1 MLAWF
6 NQYFPQLGYLAVGL
20 AMLAEGLT
28 LPCPAL
34 IVLLMAGAAC
44 AAGKLSFWLTV
55 VIAAGSYTL
64 GSLVPYYIGYN
75 LPRLQRLP
83 WAGRFIATSLRALDQ
98 ISCLFRR
105 HGERVV
111 ALIRPFWIGN
121 LISYFA
127 GLSRMPYYKFLAYTF
142 LGISAWSV
150 SVVFIGQVFSSN
162 LPKAAAL
169 IKHYSGLAFFLILI
183 IGLGSW
189 LFIKLWHAKQSLPA
203 ARD

>member
-6 NQYFPQLGYLAVGL
+6 NQYFPQLGYLAIGL
-20 AMLAEGLT
+20 SMLAEGLT

-44 AAGKLSFWLTV
+44 AAGKLSFGLAV

-64 GSLVPYYIGYN
+64 GSLIPYYIGYN
-75 LPRLQRLP
+75 LPRLQNLP
-83 WAGRFIATSLRALDQ
+83 WVGHFIETSLRALDQ
-98 ISCLFRR
+98 TNSLFRR
-105 HGERVV
+105 HGEKIV

-121 LISYFA
+121 LVSYFA
-127 GLSRMPYYKFLAYTF
+127 GLNRMPYHKFLAYTF

-150 SVVFIGQVFSSN
+150 SVIFVGQVFSSN

-169 IKHYSGLAFFLILI
+169 IKHYSGIVFVVLII
-183 IGLGSW
+183 IGLAGW
-189 LFIKLWHAKQSLPA
+189 RLNKLWHARQGLPA